1 MNIVTIQKPA
11 PHCPIPYGHPLHKGY
26 VPADETKIW
35 ETWARCSRGYADDY
49 DMTERTA
56 HLDMIGEFAK

>member
-26 VPADETKIW
+26 VPAEETKIW
-35 ETWARCSRGYADDY
+35 RTWERFSAGDDY
-49 DMTERTA
+49 DRVQREDW
-56 HLDMIGEFAK
+56 LEVGGFKY